1 MTAIRGLR
9 TTAVRVP
16 LRVETS
22 FSTRAVRHRDYLL
35 VELVDEDGAGGWGYC
50 YAGTS
55 GGTWLAAAV
64 DGLIAP
70 VLAGR
75 DVEDAEGNWDAVYR
89 ELLLLGRRGGL
100 LRALSAVDIAGWD
113 LRARREDVPLWKLL
127 GGSPEPLHAYASGG
141 YYREGDAV
149 ANVAAEVERQR
160 ARGFRDYKMKVGG
173 LPLEQDVARVAA
185 AREALE
191 PGARLALD
199 ANNAWTTVDEALR
212 AAEAF
217 APSEI
222 WWLEEPFLPDDVAG
236 HAELARR
243 APMPIATGEIEA
255 THWAFDELIRQEAAA
270 ILQADA
276 GVCGGVT
283 EWLRIARSAAAAG
296 VQMAP
301 HWHANLH
308 AQLGPAV
315 ENLLT
320 IEHFALEED
329 VFNFEALV
337 TEPLAVEGG
346 YVRLPETPGLGFDFD
361 PDAVARYRTD
371 ER

>member
-1 MTAIRGLR
+1 MTAIAALR

-16 LRVETS
+16 LRIETS
-22 FSTRAVRHRDYLL
+22 FSTRAVRDREYLI
-35 VELVDEDGAGGWGYC
+35 VELRDADGASGVGYC
-50 YAGTS
+50 YTGTT
-55 GGTWLAAAV
+55 GGRWLATAV
-64 DGLIAP
+64 DDLIAP
-70 VLAGR
+70 LLDGR
-75 DVEDAEGNWDAVYR
+75 DVDDAEGNWDAVYR

-100 LRALSAVDIAGWD
+100 LRALSAVDIACWD
-113 LRARREDVPLWKLL
+113 LRARREGVPLWRLL

-141 YYREGDAV
+141 YYRAGDPLGQVSEEIA
-149 ANVAAEVERQR
+149 RHR

-173 LPLEQDVARVAA
+173 LPLADDVARVAA

-199 ANNAWTTVDEALR
+199 ANNAWATVEDALE

-217 APSEI
+217 APHGI

-236 HAELARR
+236 HAELARK

-255 THWAFDELIRQEAAA
+255 THWAFDELIGQQAAT

-276 GVCGGVT
+276 GVCGGIT
-283 EWLRIARSAAAAG
+283 EWLRIARSAADAG
-296 VQMAP
+296 LELAP

-308 AQLGPAV
+308 VQVGAAV
-315 ENLLT
+315 GNLLT
-320 IEHFALEED
+320 IEYFALDED

-337 TEPLAVEGG
+337 TEPLVVEGG
-346 YVRLPETPGLGFDFD
+346 YIRLPEGPGLGFDFD
-361 PDAVARYRTD
+361 PDAVTRYRM

>member
-1 MTAIRGLR
+1 MGGIAELR

-22 FSTRAVRHRDYLL
+22 FSTRAVRHREYLL
-35 VELVDEDGAGGWGYC
+35 VELRDAGGACGWGYC
-50 YAGTS
+50 YAGTT
-55 GGTWLAAAV
+55 GGRWLAAAV
-64 DGLIAP
+64 ENLIAP
-70 VLAGR
+70 VLLGR
-75 DVEDAEGNWDAVYR
+75 EIEDAEGNWNAAYR

-100 LRALSAVDIAGWD
+100 LRALSAVDIACWD
-113 LRARREDVPLWKLL
+113 LRARREDVPLWRLL

-141 YYREGDAV
+141 YYRAGDPVGQVSEEV
-149 ANVAAEVERQR
+149 ARYR
-160 ARGFRDYKMKVGG
+160 ARGFRDYKMKVGR
-173 LPLEQDVARVAA
+173 LPLAGDVARVAA

-199 ANNAWTTVDEALR
+199 ANNAWTTVEEALR

-217 APSEI
+217 APYEI
-222 WWLEEPFLPDDVAG
+222 WWLEEPFLPDDIAG
-236 HAELARR
+236 HAELAGR

-255 THWAFDELIRQEAAA
+255 THWAFDELIRQRAAA

-283 EWLRIARSAAAAG
+283 EWLRIARAATAAG
-296 VQMAP
+296 LELAP

-308 AQLGPAV
+308 VQVGAAV

-320 IEHFALEED
+320 IEYFALDED

-337 TEPLAVEGG
+337 CEPLAVDGGHVCPPEG
-346 YVRLPETPGLGFDFD
+346 PGLGFDFD
-361 PDAVARYRTD
+361 RDAVARYRM

>member
-1 MTAIRGLR
+1 MTAIAELR
-9 TTAVRVP
+9 TTALRVP

-35 VELVDEDGAGGWGYC
+35 VELRDADGALGFGYC

-55 GGTWLAAAV
+55 GGRWLAAAV
-64 DGLIAP
+64 DDLVAP
-70 VLAGR
+70 VLLGR
-75 DVEDAEGNWDAVYR
+75 EVDDAEGNWDAVYR

-100 LRALSAVDIAGWD
+100 VRALSAVDIACWD
-113 LRARREDVPLWKLL
+113 LRARREGVPLWGLL
-127 GGSPEPLHAYASGG
+127 GGSSEPLHAYASGG
-141 YYREGDAV
+141 YYRPGDPVTQV
-149 ANVAAEVERQR
+149 AEEVARHR

-173 LPLEQDVARVAA
+173 LPLEGDVARVAA

-199 ANNAWTTVDEALR
+199 ANNAWTTVLEALR

-217 APSEI
+217 APYEI

-236 HAELARR
+236 HAELARL

-255 THWAFDELIRQEAAA
+255 TRWAFDELIRQEAAA

-283 EWLRIARSAAAAG
+283 EWLRIAHAASEAG
-296 VQMAP
+296 LELAP

-308 AQLGPAV
+308 VQVGAAV
-315 ENLLT
+315 QNLLT
-320 IEHFALEED
+320 IEYFALDED

-337 TEPLAVEGG
+337 TDPLAVDGGRIRPPEG
-346 YVRLPETPGLGFDFD
+346 PGLGFEFD
-361 PDAVARYRTD
+361 RDAVARYRM
-371 ER
+371 EV